1 MRTAVKLFDVLE
13 ETLDKLDGDGLLLV
27 AGDPP
32 NPMTIGWGTIGH
44 IWNKLIFTVMVR
56 PVRHTFSLME
66 SANSFTLC
74 ILPDSFRK
82 ELHICGT
89 QSGRDINKIETCNFS
104 MEKNIGTDGFFI
116 GEAAVHFEC
125 RIVHKHR
132 LDPATL
138 DAAISKRYYPS
149 KDFHMV
155 YYGEILGIY
164 RNT

>member
-13 ETLDKLDGDGLLLV
+13 ETLDKLDGDGVLLV

-44 IWNKLIFTVMVR
+44 IWNKQIFTVMVR

-66 SANSFTLC
+66 SANSFTIC
-74 ILPDSFRK
+74 ILPDQFRK

-89 QSGRDINKIETCNFS
+89 QSGRDINKIKTCNFS
-104 MEKNIGTDGFFI
+104 IEKSIGTDAFYI
-116 GEAAVHFEC
+116 GESVIHFEC
-125 RIVHKHR
+125 RLVHKHR

-138 DAAISKRYYPS
+138 DPAIVKRYYPS
-149 KDFHMV
+149 NDFHMV

-164 RNT
+164 RKT